1 MFVFQA
7 WLERNQEKF
16 GSRQVVIQNIKD
28 VQETTTFILRSS
40 LGMWCSQKPRLRSV
54 SSGKVVL
61 WCAEL
66 LGSGFRFD
74 SGEDGLILLPPHVKL
89 LLQVRVK
96 RMDGLPAQFYRS

>member
-1 MFVFQA
+1 MFQA

-16 GSRQVVIQNIKD
+16 GSRQVVVQNIKD

-66 LGSGFRFD
+66 LGSGFRFE

-89 LLQVRVK
+89 LLQVRV
-96 RMDGLPAQFYRS
+96 